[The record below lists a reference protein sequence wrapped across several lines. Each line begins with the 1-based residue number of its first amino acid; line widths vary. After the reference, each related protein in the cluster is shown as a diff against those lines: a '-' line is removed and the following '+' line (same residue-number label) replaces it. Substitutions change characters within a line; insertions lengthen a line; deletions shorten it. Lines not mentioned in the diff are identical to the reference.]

1 LRAVGDGPGQEPVG
15 VEVVLADEVTVEI
28 RCGDVLDQIEAV
40 PIRRDGVEREV
51 AVERD
56 RLVAERR
63 RVDNLEG
70 AHRAQR
76 HRER

>member
-63 RVDNLEG
+63 RVDKLEG